1 MLAEHALTETGGSLD
16 TPQGEP
22 IVGALHFSGTR
33 ALDNRLDI
41 AEALFDPTLQ
51 SVVDALKVSIGSR
64 PGPVGNAFLL
74 RPQSEIVSGWYN
86 GVTIRPGFSLVLSDL
101 RYAEECVYRHVCGE
115 YLKLHFKLDGTSVI
129 GSDQE
134 ENVPVPAGLMS
145 FLVQPTHSVK
155 YERIVGESR
164 ERSITM
170 ICSKDFV
177 SGLLSPNM
185 PDLPVSIADFLR
197 ARASHFS
204 YDSLP
209 MHPQMR
215 PIVEDLLSPPD
226 AGALGNLMIEA
237 KALELLCFAIK
248 HILGSSRTAETVRP
262 RDRRKV
268 DELCQILDEDT
279 QAAFSIAEL
288 CRHLAWNETQMM
300 ECFKQVTG
308 TTISNYRQRVRMD
321 HALRQLC
328 DTDAS
333 ITEVAFNAGYE
344 HPSNFAT
351 AFKRTFGFSPRLA
364 RTRLN

>member
-1 MLAEHALTETGGSLD
+1 
-16 TPQGEP
+16 
-22 IVGALHFSGTR
+22 
-33 ALDNRLDI
+33 
-41 AEALFDPTLQ
+41 
-51 SVVDALKVSIGSR
+51 
-64 PGPVGNAFLL
+64 
-74 RPQSEIVSGWYN
+74 
-86 GVTIRPGFSLVLSDL
+86 
-101 RYAEECVYRHVCGE
+101 
-115 YLKLHFKLDGTSVI
+115 VI

-134 ENVPVPAGLMS
+134 EDMPVPSGLMS
-145 FLVQPTHSVK
+145 FLVQPTNSVK
-155 YERIVGESR
+155 YERILGESR

-177 SGLLSPNM
+177 SGLLSPST
-185 PDLPVSIADFLR
+185 PDLPTSIADFLR

-215 PIVEDLLSPPD
+215 PIVEDILSPPET
-226 AGALGNLMIEA
+226 GALGNLMIEA

-248 HILGSSRTAETVRP
+248 HILGSSRSAETVRP
-262 RDRRKV
+262 RDRRKIE
-268 DELCQILDEDT
+268 ELCQILDDDT
-279 QAAFSIAEL
+279 QAALSIADL

-308 TTISNYRQRVRMD
+308 TTISNYRQRIRMD

-364 RTRLN
+364 RARLN

>member
-1 MLAEHALTETGGSLD
+1 MGVLNKSLD
-16 TPQGEP
+16 T
-22 IVGALHFSGTR
+22 
-33 ALDNRLDI
+33 
-41 AEALFDPTLQ
+41 AETGFDPTLQ
-51 SVVDALKVSIGSR
+51 SVVEALNIGVESR
-64 PGPVGNAFLL
+64 PGPVGQAFELL
-74 RPQSEIVSGWYN
+74 HEGETVSGWYN
-86 GVTIRPGFSLVLSDL
+86 GITIRPGFSVVLSDL
-101 RYAEECVYRHVCGE
+101 RYAEESTYHHVCGE

-134 ENVPVPAGLMS
+134 EDVPVPAGLMS
-145 FLVQPTHSVK
+145 FLVQPLDSVK

-170 ICSKDFV
+170 VCSKDFV
-177 SGLLSPNM
+177 SGLVSPNT

-204 YDSLP
+204 YGSLP

-215 PIVEDLLSPPD
+215 PIVEDILSPPHT
-226 AGALGNLMIEA
+226 GALGNLMIEA

-248 HILGSSRTAETVRP
+248 QILGSSRMAETVRP
-262 RDRRKV
+262 RDRRKIE
-268 DELCQILDEDT
+268 ELCHILDDDT
-279 QAAFSIAEL
+279 QASLSIADL

-308 TTISNYRQRVRMD
+308 STISNYRQRVRMD
-321 HALRQLC
+321 NALRQLC

>member
-1 MLAEHALTETGGSLD
+1 MLADHALTETGGSLD
-16 TPQGEP
+16 TPQGER
-22 IVGALHFSGTR
+22 IVDVQHFSGMR
-33 ALDNRLDI
+33 ALNNSLDT
-41 AEALFDPTLQ
+41 ALAGFDSTLIPIIKAQ
-51 SVVDALKVSIGSR
+51 KGYVQGR
-64 PGPVGNAFLL
+64 PGPVGQAFHLK
-74 RPQSEIVSGWYN
+74 PDHETMHGWYD

-101 RYAEECVYRHVCGE
+101 HFAEERTAHHVCGDH
-115 YLKLHFKLDGTSVI
+115 LKLHFKLSGTSVI
-129 GSDQE
+129 GSHQE
-134 ENVPVPAGLMS
+134 EDVAVSSGLMS
-145 FLVQPTHSVK
+145 FLVQPAYSMK
-155 YERIVGESR
+155 YERMMRESH

-170 ICSKDFV
+170 VCSKDFV
-177 SGLLSPNM
+177 SELLSPNM
-185 PDLPVSIADFLR
+185 PDLPSSIADFLR
-197 ARASHFS
+197 ARASQFS
-204 YDSLP
+204 YSTMP
-209 MHPQMR
+209 MPAQMR
-215 PIVEDLLSPPD
+215 PIVEDILSQPRS
-226 AGALGNLMIEA
+226 GALGNLMMEA

-248 HILGSSRTAETVRP
+248 QILGSARAADMVRA
-262 RDRRKV
+262 RDRRKIE
-268 DELCQILDEDT
+268 ELCQILDDDT

-321 HALRQLC
+321 NALRQLC

>member
-1 MLAEHALTETGGSLD
+1 MLADHALTETGGSLD
-16 TPQGEP
+16 TPQGER
-22 IVGALHFSGTR
+22 IVGAQHFSGMR
-33 ALDNRLDI
+33 ALNNSLDTAQI
-41 AEALFDPTLQ
+41 GFDPTLQ
-51 SVVDALKVSIGSR
+51 SVVEALKVSVGSR
-64 PGPVGNAFLL
+64 PGPVGSAFHLQ
-74 RPQSEIVSGWYN
+74 PQSEIVSGWYN
-86 GVTIRPGFSLVLSDL
+86 GMTIRPGFSLVLSDL
-101 RYAEECVYRHVCGE
+101 HYAEECVYHHVCGE

-134 ENVPVPAGLMS
+134 EDVPVPAGLMS
-145 FLVQPTHSVK
+145 FLVQPVNSVK

-177 SGLLSPNM
+177 AGLLSPNM

-197 ARASHFS
+197 TRASHFS
-204 YDSLP
+204 YNSLP

-215 PIVEDLLSPPD
+215 PIVEDILSPPHG
-226 AGALGNLMIEA
+226 GALGNLMMEA

-248 HILGSSRTAETVRP
+248 QILGSSRAADMVRA
-262 RDRRKV
+262 RDRRKIE
-268 DELCQILDEDT
+268 ELCQILDDDT

-321 HALRQLC
+321 NALRQLC